1 MNAQQ
6 EIEAYRGWPVTN
18 YGPTKTVLL
27 STAPDGPF
35 VPTRLAESLSKKL
48 DSAHKTLAAIK
59 SMLLEQEDFDSEK
72 ACRMIEMVIGPFYE
86 NT

>member
-6 EIEAYRGWPVTN
+6 EI
-18 YGPTKTVLL
+18 
-27 STAPDGPF
+27 D
-35 VPTRLAESLSKKL
+35 
-48 DSAHKTLAAIK
+48 AIK